1 MKLLDK
7 VKVVKSVDCLPEID
21 IGHTGIIVDICE
33 WRTGII
39 FDICEGCLDD
49 KLQTCYGVSF
59 FSGYQFYFKK
69 SELKVIKE

>member
-33 WRTGII
+33 
-39 FDICEGCLDD
+39 GCLDD

-59 FSGYQFYFKK
+59 LNGYQFYFKK
-69 SELKVIKE
+69 SELKVIKGKL

>member
-33 WRTGII
+33 
-39 FDICEGCLDD
+39 GCLDD

-59 FSGYQFYFKK
+59 LNGYQFYFKK
-69 SELKVIKE
+69 SEIKVVKGKL

>member
-33 WRTGII
+33 
-39 FDICEGCLDD
+39 GCLDD

-59 FSGYQFYFKK
+59 LNGYQFK
-69 SELKVIKE
+69 LLC

>member
-21 IGHTGIIVDICE
+21 IGHTGIIVDI
-33 WRTGII
+33 R
-39 FDICEGCLDD
+39 EGCLDD

-59 FSGYQFYFKK
+59 LNGHQFYFKK
-69 SELKVIKE
+69 SEIKVVKCEL

>member
-33 WRTGII
+33 R
-39 FDICEGCLDD
+39 CLDD
-49 KLQTCYGVSF
+49 KLQIDPRAYEALINYEVN
-59 FSGYQFYFKK
+59 
-69 SELKVIKE
+69 IND

>member
-33 WRTGII
+33 
-39 FDICEGCLDD
+39 GCLDD
-49 KLQTCYGVSF
+49 KLQTCYAVSF
-59 FSGYQFYFKK
+59 LIGYQFYFKK
-69 SELKVIKE
+69 SEIKVVKGKL